1 MNIRQDLRRDRQ
13 TLGRLL
19 RSSGKAE
26 LHDRSA
32 ELRSCGRQHDRPI
45 VAGQSKST
53 AKIRNKCR
61 NGLRVIKV
69 GLRGR
74 CDNGERR
81 LDIAGFQTMGNKD
94 AAIGFDHDGAER
106 VMAAMRRNGPRTR
119 KGNRDQQHRQ
129 CAHFDHLS
137 GAGGGTGTVSSEFG
151 STFRSESRIRS
162 RVSAGVS
169 IPSVLGSMRPA
180 KILFDRSASAV
191 SHSGS
196 ISARASVFGVTYCQ
210 VTFF

>member
-1 MNIRQDLRRDRQ
+1 MNIRQYLRRDRQ

-19 RSSGKAE
+19 RPSGKAE

-32 ELRSCGRQHDRPI
+32 ELRSCRRQHYRPI
-45 VAGQSKST
+45 VAVQSKST

-61 NGLRVIKV
+61 NGLWVIKV

-106 VMAAMRRNGPRTR
+106 VMAAMRRDRP
-119 KGNRDQQHRQ
+119 
-129 CAHFDHLS
+129 
-137 GAGGGTGTVSSEFG
+137 GTGNSK
-151 STFRSESRIRS
+151 RSE
-162 RVSAGVS
+162 
-169 IPSVLGSMRPA
+169 RPQPLA
-180 KILFDRSASAV
+180 
-191 SHSGS
+191 
-196 ISARASVFGVTYCQ
+196 
-210 VTFF
+210 